1 MYNFSQFICLYTRQ
15 NSICS
20 IPPMHFLISLS
31 CCRSRW
37 ILLRV
42 FSLNLTD
49 LPLRLLLALI
59 LCLDFSLYSSWLPV
73 SNPLPSMTCSFLFS
87 LTWELLFSN
96 DIPWEVQKCC
106 NILLWQS
113 PVCWHSVCISSCCHT
128 HHHKRCAKFVI
139 LGSMLVTVSKTVPST
154 IKMYYKVL
162 IVLISLPKPLSTQWL
177 WSLLSFLLQINTL
190 LMEQSAKSIDYD
202 HYKELQEENQRYN
215 PSQLLAHKLT
225 VVSLSIY
232 PIKMLTDGSFGHS
245 CPFSIGQN
253 FQPLTISTFVIYIL
267 ALVYT

>member
-1 MYNFSQFICLYTRQ
+1 M
-15 NSICS
+15 
-20 IPPMHFLISLS
+20 
-31 CCRSRW
+31 
-37 ILLRV
+37 
-42 FSLNLTD
+42 
-49 LPLRLLLALI
+49 LAFI
-59 LCLDFSLYSSWLPV
+59 LCPLVSKCEVDFSSCSFGLPV

-96 DIPWEVQKCC
+96 DIPWEVQRCC
-106 NILLWQS
+106 YFLLWQS
-113 PVCWHSVCISSCCHT
+113 TACWHSVCILSCCYT
-128 HHHKRCAKFVI
+128 HHHKRWQNGWSLATCQQQWAN
-139 LGSMLVTVSKTVPST
+139 TVPST

-162 IVLISLPKPLSTQWL
+162 IDLISLPKPLSTQWL

-202 HYKELQEENQRYN
+202 HYKELQDENQRYN

-232 PIKMLTDGSFGHS
+232 PIKVLADGSFGHS

-253 FQPLTISTFVIYIL
+253 FQPLTIS
-267 ALVYT
+267 